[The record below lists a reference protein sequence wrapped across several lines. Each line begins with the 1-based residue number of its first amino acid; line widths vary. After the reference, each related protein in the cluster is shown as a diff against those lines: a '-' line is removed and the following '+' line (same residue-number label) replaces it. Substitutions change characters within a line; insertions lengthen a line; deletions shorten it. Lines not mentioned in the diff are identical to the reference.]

1 MVCDGTTMVLF
12 VKDWAAT
19 TCKSPTKQPY
29 LEAESIFPQYS
40 EFPSGVIFFST
51 LYAPVVK
58 KGKHTVNR
66 IVFNESA
73 IANLKTKASLDIVNP
88 TRVEVVTS
96 FLSKCFI
103 SSFKNKTG
111 IDKPLAICH
120 SVNLRRKMGPLLPE
134 CSFGNFISFVGT
146 VLTAKDKELSELV
159 SELREAM
166 KKVDIDTLKKI
177 KSGGEVGFLKYYD
190 AMKEVR
196 SLYTNPEFGSEAT
209 EFVGFTSSC
218 NFGIYDIDFGWGKP
232 IWAACLVPDAD
243 ESHVSFVFLMD
254 RRVDKGIEAWVL
266 MKEDEFDVLG
276 KDTELL
282 QYASINPS
290 PIYN

>member
-1 MVCDGTTMVLF
+1 
-12 VKDWAAT
+12 
-19 TCKSPTKQPY
+19 
-29 LEAESIFPQYS
+29 
-40 EFPSGVIFFST
+40 
-51 LYAPVVK
+51 
-58 KGKHTVNR
+58 
-66 IVFNESA
+66 
-73 IANLKTKASLDIVNP
+73 
-88 TRVEVVTS
+88 
-96 FLSKCFI
+96 
-103 SSFKNKTG
+103 
-111 IDKPLAICH
+111 
-120 SVNLRRKMGPLLPE
+120 MGPLLPE